1 MRHSDVDLSNPMSKI
16 FFSLVLGIL
25 SFSGP
30 IVAFAEIDAAR
41 RYSISGYVRDAAT
54 GEELIGA
61 TILIKELTQ
70 GSTTNSYGFY
80 SISLTP
86 GTYTFVFSYLGYTK
100 QEYIVNLNRNVSL
113 TVELAEDQTQLQ
125 EVVISRERPNTNIT
139 RGEMSV
145 AKLDIKT
152 IQRMPA
158 LLGEVDVIKAIQLL
172 PGVQSTSEGASGF
185 SVRGGAMDQNL
196 ILLDEATVYNA
207 SHLMGFFSVFNN
219 DAIRDV
225 KLYKGDIPASSGGR
239 LSSLLDVRMK
249 EGNSKEFAAVGGIG
263 TISSRLTVEGP
274 ILSEATSFLVSGR
287 RTYADIFLPFAANE
301 SVRDNELFFYDLK
314 LKVNHRL
321 NDNNRF
327 FLSGY
332 FGRDIFRNDF
342 AGFGFGNQTLT
353 ARWNHLFCPKLF
365 LNTSLIYTSY
375 DYYLGGGSG
384 EVSGFTWLSD
394 MQDYSAKFDFS
405 YFLGS
410 SNTIRFGAQ
419 STYHV
424 LSPGTAK
431 GEGDESIFGELRIP
445 NGYSLEHGVYAQNE
459 QTIGSLISLKY
470 GLRMSAF
477 QNLGPAKVFNYNQF
491 FEAEDFVEYG
501 DNDFYNTYVN
511 LEPRLGFTF
520 AFNDRQSVKGSYSR
534 TVQYIQ
540 QASNSAAGTPLDI
553 WFSASPNVKP
563 QLSDQWAV
571 GYFQNFFNNAI
582 ETSVEVYYKSMRNV
596 VDFKEFANLFLNEKL
611 EGELRIG
618 TAESYGVEAFAQFNL
633 GRFNGWVSYTYSRAF
648 RTIEDVNQGNPYPAP
663 YDKPHDVSIVTSYD
677 FNEKLTISANWIYA
691 TGVPATFPAGR
702 YEIMGTVI
710 PLYTSRNSFRYP
722 DYHRLDFALSYRP
735 RAKTQRKWQGEWNL
749 SVYNVYN
756 RKNAWAINFVQDRA
770 NPSETYAEMTYL
782 FSILPAITYNFKF

>member
-1 MRHSDVDLSNPMSKI
+1 MNKKHINFVLSI
-16 FFSLVLGIL
+16 ILVFI
-25 SFSGP
+25 SFS
-30 IVAFAEIDAAR
+30 VFAENDAPKR
-41 RYSISGYVRDAAT
+41 FSISGYVRDASN

-70 GSTTNSYGFY
+70 GSTTNSYGYY
-80 SISLTP
+80 SISLPP
-86 GTYTFVFSYLGYTK
+86 GRYTLVFSYLGYSK
-100 QEYIVNLNRNVSL
+100 NEQEVNLNQNVSL
-113 TVELAEDQTQLQ
+113 TVELREDQTQLQ
-125 EVVISRERPNTNIT
+125 EVIISREKPNANIT

-158 LLGEVDVIKAIQLL
+158 LLGEVDVIKSIQLL
-172 PGVQSTSEGASGF
+172 PGVQSTTEGTSGF

-274 ILSEATSFLVSGR
+274 ILSEATSFIASGR

-301 SVRDNELFFYDLK
+301 SVRDNQLFFYDLK

-342 AGFGFGNQTLT
+342 AGFGFGNQTMT
-353 ARWNHLFCPKLF
+353 ARWNHLFGPKLF

-384 EVSGFTWLSD
+384 EASGFTWFSN

-419 STYHV
+419 STYHS
-424 LSPGTAK
+424 LSPGTAR
-431 GEGDESIFGELRIP
+431 GEGDESIFGELKIP
-445 NGYSLEHGVYAQNE
+445 NNFSLEHGVYAQNE
-459 QTIGSLISLKY
+459 QTFGSLVTVKY
-470 GLRMSAF
+470 GLRLSAF
-477 QNLGPAKVFNYNQF
+477 QNIGPAKVYDYNEF
-491 FEAEDFVEYG
+491 FEAGNFTEYG
-501 DNDFYNTYVN
+501 DNAFYNTYWN

-520 AFNDRQSVKGSYSR
+520 AFNERQSVKGSYSR

-563 QLSDQWAV
+563 QISDQWAM
-571 GYFQNFFNNAI
+571 GYFQNFFSNAL
-582 ETSVEVYYKSMRNV
+582 ETSVEVYYKSMSNV
-596 VDFKEFANLFLNEKL
+596 IDFKEFANLFLNDML
-611 EGELRIG
+611 EGELRTG
-618 TAESYGVEAFAQFNL
+618 TAESYGFEALAQFNL
-633 GRFNGWVSYTYSRAF
+633 GKINGWVSYTYSRAY
-648 RTIEDVNQGNPYPAP
+648 RTIDDVNEGKPYPAP
-663 YDKPHDVSIVTSYD
+663 YDKPHDVSVVASYD
-677 FNEKLTISANWIYA
+677 ISDKLTVSANWIYA

-702 YEIMGTVI
+702 YEIMGTII
-710 PLYTSRNSFRYP
+710 PLYTTRNSFRYP
-722 DYHRLDFALSYRP
+722 DYHRLDVALSYRP
-735 RAKTQRKWQGEWNL
+735 RAKTSRKWQGEWNL
-749 SVYNVYN
+749 SIYNAYN

-770 NPSETYAEMTYL
+770 NPNETYAEMTYL